1 MHDNSSL
8 RGDFPILRLR
18 GTMRKAKCALGE
30 DADTSVIGVILLVMI
45 SVALAAL
52 VASIAFNMAA
62 KDLQT
67 RDVAVTAQ
75 QQGTDVVVIWQGG
88 TDTVKVHSYEIFVN
102 NQIRASNLHADAGNY
117 TILSLDKPGGMNRV
131 MVTAYFVDGAGLVV
145 LDTYV

>member
-1 MHDNSSL
+1 
-8 RGDFPILRLR
+8 
-18 GTMRKAKCALGE
+18 MRKAEWVLGE

-45 SVALAAL
+45 SVTLAAL

-75 QQGTDVVVIWQGG
+75 QQGTDVVVTWQGG
-88 TDTVKVHSYEIFVN
+88 MDTNRVHSYEIFIN
-102 NQIRASNLHADAGNY
+102 NQIRASSLLPGAGNY

-131 MVTAYFVDGAGLVV
+131 MVTAYFTDGTGLVV

>member
-1 MHDNSSL
+1 MTTVHCGEIYPTI
-8 RGDFPILRLR
+8 RVR
-18 GTMRKAKCALGE
+18 GTMRKAEWVLGE

-45 SVALAAL
+45 SVTLAAL

-67 RDVAVTAQ
+67 RDVALTAQ
-75 QQGTDVVVIWQGG
+75 QQGSDVVVTWQGG
-88 TDTVKVHSYEIFVN
+88 TDTDKVHSYEIFVN
-102 NQIRASNLHADAGNY
+102 NQIRASNLHAYAGNY

>member
-1 MHDNSSL
+1 MLDNSSL
-8 RGDFPILRLR
+8 RRDISDTPVR
-18 GTMRKAKCALGE
+18 GTMRKAECALGD

-45 SVALAAL
+45 SVSLAAL

-62 KDLQT
+62 KDLKT
-67 RDVAVTAQ
+67 RDVAVTAT

-88 TDTVKVHSYEIFVN
+88 TDTDQVHSYEIFVN